1 MGLVKITF
9 DGSSVSAKQ
18 DADINHYLGGLVPA
32 GIIRGLGDEL
42 QITSSNN
49 YIYFK
54 SGYVQIYGRRIYVE
68 PNSNVYISLDST
80 KYGYVVIQVNLS
92 SNSVSLTKLETS
104 SSSYPS
110 LTQQNLLNGGTIY
123 QMPIAKYSK
132 TTTSLTIQPFDRP
145 FIENALPIAN
155 QALAKANSLT
165 LKQKR
170 VWKKTYD
177 DSNANLSTIH
187 MDISSIPYEALL
199 VFTFETDDPYAY
211 GAFIVVCGSIV
222 LNRSD
227 LAWNNNKF
235 TIRNVSN
242 TAEIKVT
249 ITSDDSDNVTISFGS
264 TTDMPSQ
271 VTITGYYI
279 G

>member
-18 DADINHYLGGLVPA
+18 DADINHFLGGLVPA

-80 KYGYVVIQVNLS
+80 KYGYVVIEVNLS
-92 SNSVSLTKLETS
+92 NNTVTLKKLETS

-110 LTQQNLLNGGTIY
+110 LTQQNLLSGGTIY

-132 TTTSLTIQPFDRP
+132 TTTSLTIQQFDRV

-155 QALAKANSLT
+155 QALSKANSLR
-165 LKQKR
+165 LKSTR
-170 VWKKTYD
+170 VWKYTYD
-177 DSNANLSTIH
+177 DNGNLSRIE
-187 MDISSIPYEALL
+187 MNISSIPDEALL

-211 GAFIVVCGSIV
+211 GAFINVCGSIV
-222 LNRSD
+222 LNRLD
-227 LAWNNNKF
+227 LAWNSNAL
-235 TIRNVSN
+235 TIRNISN
-242 TAEIKVT
+242 TGEIKVT
-249 ITSDDSDNVTISFGS
+249 ITSSDSNNVIISFS
-264 TTDMPSQ
+264 TTTEMPS
-271 VTITGYYI
+271 VVVITGYYV

>member
-18 DADINHYLGGLVPA
+18 DADINYHLGGLVSA
-32 GIIRGLGDEL
+32 GILRGLGDEL

-68 PNSNVYISLDST
+68 PNSSVYISLDST
-80 KYGYVVIQVNLS
+80 KYGYVVIEVNLS
-92 SNSVSLTKLETS
+92 NNSVTLKKLETS

-110 LTQQNLLNGGTIY
+110 LTQQNLLTGGTIY

-132 TTTSLTIQPFDRP
+132 TTTSLTIQPFDRT

-155 QALAKANSLT
+155 QALSKANSLK
-165 LKQKR
+165 LKKIS
-170 VWKKTYD
+170 VWEKTYD
-177 DSNANLSTIH
+177 GTYEPLSTIN
-187 MDISSIPYEALL
+187 MNISKIPFESIL
-199 VFTFETDDPYAY
+199 VFTFGTDDPFGY
-211 GAFIVVCGSIV
+211 GALLNTCGSIV
-222 LNRSD
+222 LNRDD
-227 LAWNNNKF
+227 LVWNNNNF
-235 TIRNVSN
+235 TIRNTGN
-242 TAEIKVT
+242 TGEIKVT
-249 ITSDDSDNVTISFGS
+249 ISSTDFTNVTITFGS
-264 TTDMPSQ
+264 TTGMPTC
-271 VTITGYYI
+271 VTITGYYV

>member
-68 PNSNVYISLDST
+68 PNSSVYISLDST

-92 SNSVSLTKLETS
+92 NNSVSLTKLETS

-165 LKQKR
+165 LKHIS

-177 DSNANLSTIH
+177 DSNANLSTIN
-187 MDISSIPYEALL
+187 MNISKIPNEAIL
-199 VFTFETDDPYAY
+199 VFTFETDDPWAY

-227 LAWNNNKF
+227 LAWNNNRF

-249 ITSDDSDNVTISFGS
+249 ITSDDSDNVTISFS
-264 TTDMPSQ
+264 TTNDMPSQ

>member
-80 KYGYVVIQVNLS
+80 KYGYVVIQINLS

-165 LKQKR
+165 LKHTS
-170 VWKKTYD
+170 VLKKTYD
-177 DSNANLSTIH
+177 DSNTSLSTIN
-187 MDISSIPYEALL
+187 MNISKIPNEAIL
-199 VFTFETDDPYAY
+199 VFTFETDDPWAY

-227 LAWNNNKF
+227 LAWNNNRF

-249 ITSDDSDNVTISFGS
+249 ITSDDSDNVTISFS
-264 TTDMPSQ
+264 TTNDMPSQ

>member
-18 DADINHYLGGLVPA
+18 DADINHHFGGLVPA

-80 KYGYVVIQVNLS
+80 KYGYVVIQVNLNN
-92 SNSVSLTKLETS
+92 NSVSLTKLETS

-132 TTTSLTIQPFDRP
+132 TTTSLTIQPFDRV

-155 QALAKANSLT
+155 QALSKANSLR
-165 LKQKR
+165 LKNTR
-170 VWKKTYD
+170 VWKNTYD
-177 DSNANLSTIH
+177 DSGNLSRIE
-187 MDISSIPYEALL
+187 MDISSIPYEAIL

-211 GAFIVVCGSIV
+211 GAFINVCGSIV
-222 LNRSD
+222 LNRLD
-227 LAWNNNKF
+227 LAWNDNRF
-235 TIRNVSN
+235 TIRNISN
-242 TAEIKVT
+242 TGEIKVS
-249 ITSDDSDNVTISFGS
+249 ITSSDSNNVIITFS
-264 TTDMPSQ
+264 TTTEMPS
-271 VTITGYYI
+271 VVVITGYYV

>member
-92 SNSVSLTKLETS
+92 SNFVSLTKLETS

-199 VFTFETDDPYAY
+199 VFTFETDDPYAF
-211 GAFIVVCGSIV
+211 GAFINVCGSIV

-227 LAWNNNKF
+227 LAWNDNRL
-235 TIRNVSN
+235 TIRNISN
-242 TAEIKVT
+242 KDVIKVT
-249 ITSDDSDNVTISFGS
+249 ITSSDSNNVTISFG
-264 TTDMPSQ
+264 TTTEMPSQ